1 MLNKDDQVNN
11 HKVPVTVISGYLG
24 AGKTTLLNN
33 ILKNKEGLKVGVIV
47 NDMGE
52 VNIDKELVD
61 QKADL
66 DPDEEEVIELSNG
79 CICCQLRGDLLEQA
93 EKIVEEKDIDY
104 LVVESSG
111 ISEPIPVAQ
120 TFTYES
126 AEDGQRFRE
135 SETFDMDT
143 MVSVVDAYSFWKTYD
158 LGDKLP
164 EEHEHDH
171 EHEHEDG
178 DEEHNHEGEEHEHD
192 EQEDESHHHTEE
204 VEHYEQDHALGEVLV
219 EQIEFCDVLVLNKI
233 DKVPGDVLEEV
244 EEVIN
249 ELQPRAK
256 MIKTTYSDV
265 NPEKVLDTGLFD
277 FQEISQSAG
286 WKREL
291 LEGHSHAD
299 AKDAHGVNSFVYE
312 SRKPFDPQELRDFFE
327 NLSNDVVRAKGFFW
341 VSTRKDIGYEFAVTG
356 PTTQVMKSQIWVDAL
371 PEQQKKQ
378 FFEQRPNLKE
388 EIEKHRFGDRHN
400 RIVFIGTNLNQEQIT
415 SELESIQV
423 EETSETKEELLPD
436 ERGEWTEI

>member
-1 MLNKDDQVNN
+1 MLNNSDEVNKY
-11 HKVPVTVISGYLG
+11 KVPVTVISGYLG

-93 EKIVEEKDIDY
+93 EKIVEEKDVDY

-143 MVSVVDAYSFWKTYD
+143 MVSLVDAYSFWKTYD

-164 EEHEHDH
+164 EEHEH
-171 EHEHEDG
+171 EHEHED
-178 DEEHNHEGEEHEHD
+178 EH
-192 EQEDESHHHTEE
+192 EDESHHHTEE

-233 DKVPGDVLEEV
+233 DKVPDDVLEEV

-291 LEGHSHAD
+291 MEGHSHAD

-341 VSTRKDIGYEFAVTG
+341 VSTRKDFGYEFAVTG
-356 PTTQVMKSQIWVDAL
+356 PTTQVMKSQIWFDAL
-371 PEQQKKQ
+371 PEQQKQQ

-388 EIEKHRFGDRHN
+388 EVEKHRFGDRHN
-400 RIVFIGTNLNQEQIT
+400 RMVFIGTNLNQEQIT

-423 EETSETKEELLPD
+423 EETTESEEEHLPD

>member
-1 MLNKDDQVNN
+1 MLNKDNKVNN
-11 HKVPVTVISGYLG
+11 DKVPVTVISGYLG

-93 EKIVEEKDIDY
+93 EKIVEEKDVDY

-192 EQEDESHHHTEE
+192 EQEDEGHHHTEE
-204 VEHYEQDHALGEVLV
+204 VEH
-219 EQIEFCDVLVLNKI
+219 
-233 DKVPGDVLEEV
+233 
-244 EEVIN
+244 
-249 ELQPRAK
+249 
-256 MIKTTYSDV
+256 
-265 NPEKVLDTGLFD
+265 
-277 FQEISQSAG
+277 
-286 WKREL
+286 
-291 LEGHSHAD
+291 
-299 AKDAHGVNSFVYE
+299 
-312 SRKPFDPQELRDFFE
+312 
-327 NLSNDVVRAKGFFW
+327 
-341 VSTRKDIGYEFAVTG
+341 
-356 PTTQVMKSQIWVDAL
+356 
-371 PEQQKKQ
+371 
-378 FFEQRPNLKE
+378 
-388 EIEKHRFGDRHN
+388 
-400 RIVFIGTNLNQEQIT
+400 
-415 SELESIQV
+415 
-423 EETSETKEELLPD
+423 
-436 ERGEWTEI
+436 